1 MDKKD
6 IRQNYEQHQ
15 SQQVSSQQFDQQNSQ
30 MNNGKKVAKHE
41 QKRINEDLINQ
52 INILNRRRMEMQ
64 NALDSK
70 DKKRKK

>member
-1 MDKKD
+1 
-6 IRQNYEQHQ
+6 
-15 SQQVSSQQFDQQNSQ
+15 

>member
-15 SQQVSSQQFDQQNSQ
+15 SQQVSTQQFDQQNSQ